1 MGEGGWQQLDPCDH
15 LYKLEKTMMANS
27 TAMGKES
34 VEKKQLVNYLER
46 EVQDPKLAKR
56 KMMGGESVIRRELV
70 GEKWLVTN
78 M

>member
-1 MGEGGWQQLDPCDH
+1 M
-15 LYKLEKTMMANS
+15 MMANS

-34 VEKKQLVNYLER
+34 VEKKQMANDSKR

-70 GEKWLVTN
+70 GEKWLVAN